1 MLIYLFVNKNIF
13 NTIAEHTQFDER
25 IDINSENDFNSNFD
39 SINLKA
45 TEIENWINN
54 LTLTN
59 KESLE
64 NDVHESLIEKDQKR
78 EPLTSE
84 SIEKKIFNI
93 NQIATNS
100 KLNSV

>member
-13 NTIAEHTQFDER
+13 NTIAEHTQLDER
-25 IDINSENDFNSNFD
+25 IEINSENDFNSNFD

-45 TEIENWINN
+45 TEIENWVNN
-54 LTLTN
+54 LTLIN

-64 NDVHESLIEKDQKR
+64 NDVDDSLIEKDQKR

-100 KLNSV
+100 KLSSV

>member
-1 MLIYLFVNKNIF
+1 MLIYWFVNKNIF
-13 NTIAEHTQFDER
+13 NTIAEHTQLDER
-25 IDINSENDFNSNFD
+25 IEINSENDFNSNFD

-45 TEIENWINN
+45 TEIENWVNN
-54 LTLTN
+54 LTLIN

-64 NDVHESLIEKDQKR
+64 NDVGDSLIEKDQKR

-100 KLNSV
+100 KLSSV